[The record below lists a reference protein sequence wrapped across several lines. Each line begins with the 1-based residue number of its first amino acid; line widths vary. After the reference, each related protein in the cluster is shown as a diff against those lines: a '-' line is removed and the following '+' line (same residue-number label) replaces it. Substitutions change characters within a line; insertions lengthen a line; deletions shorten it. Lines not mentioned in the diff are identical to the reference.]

1 MSDDDYLAEHL
12 QMLADTHIRTI
23 RAGKVGHSTA
33 REANRRRIEILL
45 RRRAHA
51 TGAHRERD
59 ANWRCVHNTNGALQS
74 EIEKAAFEESPQ
86 PALPVLTRLSP
97 PQAMTIL
104 RLQ

>member
-51 TGAHRERD
+51 TGAHRER
-59 ANWRCVHNTNGALQS
+59 
-74 EIEKAAFEESPQ
+74 AAEGRSRRNRKTEVEWP
-86 PALPVLTRLSP
+86 LSRTGR
-97 PQAMTIL
+97 A
-104 RLQ
+104 